1 VASPSPLPR
10 RWLLWLALV
19 GLLAVVAVLWW
30 QDPTGSTPGYWNQDQ
45 QAELPAAGSL
55 DQGLVASPLEPESG
69 PNREVNRQED
79 PSHAQVEAPQ
89 AEIRVWVT
97 TSDEEERDSP
107 PPRPEQWTAVA
118 QTWLEKTGETERIE
132 LPFNQHG
139 LATFRFAEDTH
150 VDWFAAVPPES
161 SAYGF
166 ERVEDH
172 LDYIVGEAEEVFV
185 RVGFGGMLQ
194 GKVVDTAG
202 KPLANVPVHL
212 MHDEGAQLQFTP
224 GYLQTTTNE
233 AGKFV
238 FGRLTE
244 GNVWT
249 VAVPPGEWLM
259 VNPTFDELDYGA
271 GVAEVSADPLPSDVG
286 TLVVMRGEMV
296 DLQVVDSLGQ
306 GVPGVYVE
314 VVPQRYF
321 DPQYRT
327 PDPEYYGWAEAEEE
341 EEELFEDL
349 ARKQFLSG
357 QQLAQAED
365 LYDDYEE
372 EDDQLQEAPY
382 ADSYGFTTG
391 RDGHVDCPLV
401 PGQYEAILDDYPGQ
415 YQLPESQHQPLR
427 FTFSTEQD
435 SVSIALP
442 TTLGEIRGRVLDQDD
457 RAVAYATVNV
467 YNDYQDLYLM
477 TDADGRF
484 VAANLSMQAP
494 CYLEIWDTLN
504 YDRTFAAAS
513 WELFP
518 STTGE
523 EHVLQ
528 VQDAFDC
535 FLYVRAVGKGSIP
548 PEGRLRLLNWTPNE
562 RTPVAVDPNW
572 LTKVTTEIQLGREA
586 FAAFGGFLPGNIEI
600 GLFLPDPNAGLDA
613 RGRPQKSFIEFQRWN
628 LEVSG
633 ASHTLRVDLSGY
645 QLPQP
650 KQTNYRVQITN
661 AVTGRDSIV
670 GALHAKLEN
679 PRTTHATQSDTGL
692 FSFTTR
698 QDRVLVTILARGYR
712 PYREWWPATTEAE
725 VERTIALT
733 PEDSRLYL
741 ELVDRNGVT
750 IPDCEVAMFAA
761 DGTTPQ
767 LADSEINASYATL
780 RSTAML
786 QNGRLTLRMVP
797 PGRLL
802 LRPNLFGYQGT
813 SAWVEV
819 PQAPAGVSMTVTLD
833 KTLEEIRQEILFLE
847 QEG

>member
-30 QDPTGSTPGYWNQDQ
+30 QEPTGKSPGAGNQDQ

-55 DQGLVASPLEPESG
+55 DQDWVANPLDQEAAPS
-69 PNREVNRQED
+69 REVDRQED
-79 PSHAQVEAPQ
+79 PSLAQPGAPQ

-97 TSDEEERDSP
+97 TSDEEERGSP

-118 QTWLEKTGETERIE
+118 QIWFEQTGETERME
-132 LPFNQHG
+132 LPFNHDG

-150 VDWFAAVPPES
+150 VDWFAAVPPRS

-172 LDYIVGEAEEVFV
+172 LDYIVGEVEEVFV

-224 GYLQTTTNE
+224 GYLQTTTDQ

-244 GNVWT
+244 GNTWT

-259 VNPTFDELDYGA
+259 VNPTFDDLDYGA
-271 GVAEVSADPLPSDVG
+271 GVADVSADPLPSDVG

-306 GVPGVYVE
+306 GVPGVFVDII
-314 VVPQRYF
+314 PLRYF
-321 DPQYRT
+321 NAQYRT
-327 PDPEYYGWAEAEEE
+327 PEPEDYGWVEDEEE
-341 EEELFEDL
+341 VPFEDL
-349 ARKQFLSG
+349 ARDQFLSG
-357 QQLAQAED
+357 QKIAEVED
-365 LYDDYEE
+365 LYSDYEE
-372 EDDQLQEAPY
+372 EDDQLQDAPY

-401 PGQYEAILDDYPGQ
+401 PGQYEAIFDDYPGQ
-415 YQLPESQHQPLR
+415 YQLPEDQHQPLR
-427 FTFSTEQD
+427 FTFSTEQN
-435 SVSIALP
+435 SVSFALP
-442 TTLGEIRGRVLDQDD
+442 TTLGEIRGRVLDQEN

-467 YNDYQDLYLM
+467 YNDYQDLYLK
-477 TDADGRF
+477 TDAEGRF
-484 VAANLSMQAP
+484 VAPSLSLEAP
-494 CYLEIWDTLN
+494 CFLEIWETLDN
-504 YDRTFAAAS
+504 DRTFAATS
-513 WELFP
+513 WKLFP

-528 VQDAFDC
+528 VQDALDC
-535 FLYVRAVGKGSIP
+535 FLYLRSIGEEP
-548 PEGRLRLLNWTPNE
+548 IPAEGRLRFLNWTPND
-562 RTPVAVDPNW
+562 RTPAAVDSNW
-572 LTKVTTEIQLGREA
+572 LSKVTTEIQLGRDA
-586 FAAFGGFLPGNIEI
+586 FAAFGGFLPGTIEI

-613 RGRPQKSFIEFQRWN
+613 RGRPRKTFIEFQRWS
-628 LEVSG
+628 LEVTG
-633 ASHTLRVDLSGY
+633 VSHTLKVDLSGY
-645 QLPQP
+645 KPPKP
-650 KQTNYRVQITN
+650 KQTSYQVQITN

-670 GALHAKLEN
+670 GVLHAKLEN
-679 PRTTHATQSDTGL
+679 PQTTHATQSDTGS

-698 QDRVLVTILARGYR
+698 QDRVYVTILARGYR
-712 PYREWWPATTEAE
+712 PYREWWPATTETS

-741 ELVDRNGVT
+741 ELVDRNGAA
-750 IPDCEVAMFAA
+750 IPDCEVALFAA

-767 LADSEINASYATL
+767 LADVEINASYATL

-786 QNGRLTLRMVP
+786 QGGWLTLRMVP

-802 LRPNLFGYQGT
+802 LRPNLFGYQGA

-819 PQAPAGVSMTVTLD
+819 PQAPAGTNMTVTLD
-833 KTLEEIRQEILFLE
+833 QTLEEIRQEILFLE